1 MTSGIYLMHE
11 SFVASW
17 DILVRYVPQGMPD
30 SAPELDKFGWMMLP
44 AGEVKVLYSIVGTT
58 DGVSMTAVTEKMHR

>member
-1 MTSGIYLMHE
+1 
-11 SFVASW
+11 
-17 DILVRYVPQGMPD
+17 MPD
-30 SAPELDKFGWMMLP
+30 SAPELVKFGWMMLP